1 MDDWWVA
8 ATQVRGEGS
17 GNTAVYCKCHKAVR
31 RLQGLRVYTQIM
43 QSKVHNINEC
53 LHCHQMLST
62 YPLPY
67 EICLQCFITPLPSI
81 RHHRSCGDCLEGKGE
96 NYQICSVQY
105 CVQQLCTVQCTH
117 I

>member
-1 MDDWWVA
+1 MDDWCVV

-53 LHCHQMLST
+53 LSVIKCYQLTHCLIKYAFSVLSVFT
-62 YPLPY
+62 AV
-67 EICLQCFITPLPSI
+67 
-81 RHHRSCGDCLEGKGE
+81 RA
-96 NYQICSVQY
+96 CS
-105 CVQQLCTVQCTH
+105 L
-117 I
+117 